1 MDDRNSINSFREKRR
16 RKRIIFWTA
25 LPLALIIAAVAVY
38 YNWNAIIAPFRDAAL
53 QVKDGGFPVSLPGS
67 AGYTLDELGGN
78 FMLLT
83 DTYLYTYN
91 SDGARIADI
100 QHGFQNP
107 ASVCNNKRILIYD
120 KNGKDFRF
128 YSKSSEIYT
137 KSLDDSIVFAAIGT
151 NERCAVITTS
161 SRYSNF
167 LYVFNGEG
175 KQIFRWASPD
185 YKIMEV
191 VFSGDEN
198 SIYVSAAGA
207 DNGEL
212 CLYIFRFDL
221 NYDESYI
228 WKSYI
233 GSDLTYSLECCSD
246 GIYAVTSR
254 GNVLLD
260 SESGEIIAQGSFTK
274 SIEYIPESSGIRC
287 LVFKDN
293 ASNGDVLTVFDS
305 KLMPSASLSINSAE
319 EIRAYGGKIYVLY
332 GRELTEYDGTLKTRN
347 IYNLDDTY
355 SDFIILGNSAY
366 VLGYDAVQKVILL

>member
-1 MDDRNSINSFREKRR
+1 MDDRNSINNFREKRR
-16 RKRIIFWTA
+16 RKRIIFWSA
-25 LPLALIIAAVAVY
+25 LPPLLIIAALIIY
-38 YNWNAIIAPFRDAAL
+38 FNWNVIISPFRDAAL
-53 QVKDGGFPVSLPGS
+53 QVKEGGFPVSLPGS

-91 SDGARIADI
+91 SDGAGIADI

-107 ASVCNNKRILIYD
+107 ASVCNDKRILIYD

-128 YSKSSEIYT
+128 YSKSSEIYSKT
-137 KSLDDSIVFAAIGT
+137 LEDSIVFAAIGT
-151 NERCAVITTS
+151 KERCAIITTS

-198 SIYVSAAGA
+198 SIYVSAVGA
-207 DNGEL
+207 EDGEL

-221 NYDESYI
+221 DYDESYI
-228 WKSYI
+228 WRSYI

-254 GNVLLD
+254 GNVLLN
-260 SESGEIIAQGSFTK
+260 SESGEIIAQGMFTK
-274 SIEYIPESSGIRC
+274 NVEYIPESSGVRC
-287 LVFKDN
+287 LAFKDN
-293 ASNGDVLTVFDS
+293 ASNGSVLVTYDS
-305 KLMPSASLSINSAE
+305 KLKPESSLTINAVE
-319 EIRAYGGKIYVLY
+319 EIRAYGGKIYVLS
-332 GRELTEYDGTLKTRN
+332 GRELIEYDSTLKTN
-347 IYNLDDTY
+347 NVYKLDDTY

-366 VLGYDAVQKVILL
+366 VLGYDAVQKVMLL